1 MKIIIILGYKLLKN
15 GQMSVILKQRLN
27 KGIERYK
34 KGDIFIVS
42 GGKVQDTIHTESY
55 MMKKYI
61 KNMLPQA
68 VIITESQSKS
78 TIENI
83 QNIKPI
89 INKYNLKKILITSKN
104 HIGRVKKI
112 VSDYKLDIEILY

>member
-1 MKIIIILGYKLLKN
+1 MKIIIILGHKLLKN
-15 GQMSVILKQRLN
+15 GQMSMILKQRLN
-27 KGIERYK
+27 KGIEQYK

-61 KNMLPQA
+61 KNILPQS

-89 INKYNLKKILITSKN
+89 VNKYNFRKILITSKN
-104 HIGRVKKI
+104 HINRVKKI